1 MNKNLVS
8 NRPFV
13 HRLLSKTAKTDEVLI
28 ITSYDYYLQKNDL
41 NLLRKEYKEIIL
53 VPHSTDDDYLL
64 NVTVSPLLDKYEK
77 IHLVTNPQFDGRYR
91 VIYELVIKRN
101 KSIRITTVYDFCEK
115 FLRKVYIPE
124 DINQI
129 NPNVSSLATFG
140 KRVRY
145 PKKIIDITIST
156 ILFLLSLPVWIISF
170 IVIKIQSP
178 GAAFFFQERVGM
190 NDKLFKCTKFRSM
203 RLDAEI
209 NGASFSKKKDSRVFS
224 YGRFMRLSRIDELP
238 QIYNIFRR
246 DISLIGPRPE
256 RPVFC
261 ETFEEMIPYY
271 NLRHNVKP
279 GITGYAQVMYSYGA
293 GLSDARHKLM
303 YDLYYI
309 QNWSLTL
316 ELKIIFLTIIV
327 ICGRKGR

>member
-115 FLRKVYIPE
+115 FLKKVYIPE